1 MMIYPWQQEIWQR
14 LVAGRAQLPNALLLH
29 GRKGTGKL
37 DFGRA
42 LAHALLCEN
51 PQQSGE
57 ACGQCGSCGWLEA
70 GVHPDLRV
78 LEPEAQS
85 ETPAGEGEG
94 SDQPKAADKKA
105 SQFITVAQI
114 RELSDFVNLTTHRN
128 GLRIV
133 LVSPAESMNIHA
145 ANALLKTLEE
155 PPANTLFILV
165 THQLPRLLPT
175 VRSRC
180 QMISMPLPS
189 SEMAANWLREQGVLE
204 LDCLAQA
211 GGAPLAA
218 LDLSDADYQQQ
229 RGQVIELLAAPERLD
244 PLAMAEQGEKL
255 GLASMVGWLQQ
266 WVYDLI
272 SLNLAG
278 RARFQPEASAAM
290 IRLAN
295 AINLIELFR
304 FQQELS
310 VVQRTLQHPLNNRL
324 VLEQLLY
331 SYWQLVN
338 RQDAGHVR
346 S

>member
-1 MMIYPWQQEIWQR
+1 MR
-14 LVAGRAQLPNALLLH
+14 L
-29 GRKGTGKL
+29 
-37 DFGRA
+37 
-42 LAHALLCEN
+42 
-51 PQQSGE
+51 
-57 ACGQCGSCGWLEA
+57 
-70 GVHPDLRV
+70 
-78 LEPEAQS
+78 LEPEGQS
-85 ETPAGEGEG
+85 EPAAGESENI
-94 SDQPKAADKKA
+94 DQPKTADNKKA
-105 SQFITVAQI
+105 SQYITVAQV

-128 GLRIV
+128 GFRIV
-133 LVSPAESMNIHA
+133 LVNPAESMNVHA

-165 THQLPRLLPT
+165 AHQLQRLLPT

-180 QMISMPLPS
+180 QMINMPLPAPAVA
-189 SEMAANWLREQGVLE
+189 SEWLREQGVAGLE
-204 LDCLAQA
+204 CLMQA

-218 LDLSDADYQQQ
+218 LDLSDEDYQYQ
-229 RGQVIELLAAPERLD
+229 RGQIIEMLGTPERMD
-244 PLAMAEQGEKL
+244 PLMMAEQGEKL

-272 SLNLAG
+272 SLNLLG
-278 RARFQPEASAAM
+278 RPRFQREPSSSM

-295 AINLIELFR
+295 AINLIELFK

-310 VVQRTLQHPLNNRL
+310 VVQRTLQHPLNARL
-324 VLEQLLY
+324 LLEQLLF